1 LGDTDTVHDKQ
12 VRRRRAVLALLVVV
26 SLILLTAY
34 FGESPQSPLHS
45 VQRGIVQV
53 FSPVQ
58 AGASKVL
65 APARDVA
72 NWVSDT
78 LRAKSNV
85 DKLRQENNKLGLEVA
100 TLKTEQQQNAQLTA
114 EVGLDQTIG
123 IRNYHPIGANVIGR
137 DPTLWY
143 QQVEID
149 AGSDN
154 GVSTGNPVLADGG
167 LAGDVTT
174 VDASVSIVTLITDH
188 DLAVAAQ
195 VDNAAGDQGIIS
207 PSVGNP
213 NQLLLQDLPG
223 QAQITAGEQVVTAGF
238 KSGSLTSLYPPG
250 LPIGTV
256 TSVNRNQLFNNNE
269 VPVSPSADLR
279 HFSSVQVL
287 TRPHPPNVRAQVGG
301 G

>member
-1 LGDTDTVHDKQ
+1 VHDKQ

-34 FGESPQSPLHS
+34 FGESPQSPLHN

-65 APARDVA
+65 SPVRDVA

-78 LRAKSNV
+78 LKAKSNV
-85 DKLRQENNKLGLEVA
+85 DKLRRQNKQLIAQLA

-123 IRNYHPIGANVIGR
+123 VRNYHPVGANVIGR

-143 QQVEID
+143 QQVEVD
-149 AGSDN
+149 AGSDE
-154 GVSTGNPVLADGG
+154 GVELNDPVLADGA
-167 LAGDVTT
+167 LVGDVTT

-188 DLAVAAQ
+188 DYAVAAQ
-195 VDNAAGDQGIIS
+195 VTNHAGDQGILA

-223 QAQITAGEQVVTAGF
+223 RAQITVGDQVVTAGF
-238 KSGSLTSLYPPG
+238 KAGSLTSLYPPG

-256 TSVNRNQLFNNNE
+256 SSANPNQLYNNNQ
-269 VPVSPSADLR
+269 VQVAPTADLR
-279 HFSSVQVL
+279 HFSSVQIL
-287 TRPHPPNVRAQVGG
+287 TRPHAANVRAQVP
-301 G
+301 

>member
-1 LGDTDTVHDKQ
+1 
-12 VRRRRAVLALLVVV
+12 VLALLVVV

-45 VQRGIVQV
+45 AQRGIVEV

-65 APARDVA
+65 SPVRDVA

-85 DKLRQENNKLGLEVA
+85 DKLRQENNKLSIEVA
-100 TLKTEQQQNAQLTA
+100 TLKTEQLQNQQLTA
-114 EVGLDQTIG
+114 EVGLGQTIG
-123 IRNYHPIGANVIGR
+123 IRNYHPVGANVIDR
-137 DPTLWY
+137 DPSLWY
-143 QQVEID
+143 QQVEVD
-149 AGSDN
+149 AGSDQ
-154 GVSTGNPVLADGG
+154 GVSQGDPALADGG
-167 LAGDVTT
+167 LVGSVTT

-188 DLAVAAQ
+188 DLAVASQ
-195 VDNAAGDQGIIS
+195 VNDAAGDQGILS

-223 QAQITAGEQVVTAGF
+223 QAQIAAGDQVVTAGF
-238 KSGSLTSLYPPG
+238 KSGSLSSLYPPG

-256 TSVNRNQLFNNNE
+256 TSVSRNQLFNNNE

-279 HFSSVQVL
+279 HFSSVQIL
-287 TRPHPPNVRAQVGG
+287 TEPHPANVRAQVP
-301 G
+301 

>member
-1 LGDTDTVHDKQ
+1 M
-12 VRRRRAVLALLVVV
+12 LALLVVV

-65 APARDVA
+65 SPVRDVA

-85 DKLRQENNKLGLEVA
+85 DRLRQANRKLIAQLA
-100 TLKTEQQQNAQLTA
+100 TLKTEQLQNAQLTA

-123 IRNYHPIGANVIGR
+123 IRNYHPVGANVIVR
-137 DPTLWY
+137 DPSLWY
-143 QQVEID
+143 QQVEVD
-149 AGSDN
+149 AGSN
-154 GVSTGNPVLADGG
+154 QGVSTGDPVLADGG
-167 LAGDVTT
+167 LVGDVTT
-174 VDASVSIVTLITDH
+174 VDASFSIVKLITAPDI
-188 DLAVAAQ
+188 AVTAQ
-195 VDNAAGDQGIIS
+195 VTDNAGDTGLLA

-223 QAQITAGEQVVTAGF
+223 RAPIGQGDLVVTAGF

-256 TSVNRNQLFNNNE
+256 GNVNPNQLFNNNE
-269 VPVSPSADLR
+269 APISPTADLR
-279 HFSSVQVL
+279 HFSSVQIL
-287 TRPHPPNVRAQVGG
+287 TRPHAANVRAQVP
-301 G
+301 

>member
-1 LGDTDTVHDKQ
+1 MHDKQ

-65 APARDVA
+65 SPVRDVA

-85 DKLRQENNKLGLEVA
+85 DKLRKQNRELTAQLA
-100 TLKTEQQQNAQLTA
+100 TLKTAQLQNQQLTA

-123 IRNYHPIGANVIGR
+123 VRNYHPVGANVIGR

-143 QQVEID
+143 QQVEVD
-149 AGSDN
+149 AGSDE
-154 GVSTGNPVLADGG
+154 GVEQGDPVLADGG
-167 LAGDVTT
+167 LVGDVTT
-174 VDASVSIVTLITDH
+174 VDASISIVTLIT
-188 DLAVAAQ
+188 APSYAAAAQ
-195 VDNAAGDQGIIS
+195 ITNDAGDNGILA

-213 NQLLLQDLPG
+213 NQLLLTDLPG
-223 QAQITAGEQVVTAGF
+223 RAQINQGDLVVTAGF
-238 KSGSLTSLYPPG
+238 KAGALTSLYPPG

-256 TSVNRNQLFNNNE
+256 GAVNPNELFNNNQ
-269 VPVSPSADLR
+269 VPVSPTADLR
-279 HFSSVQVL
+279 HFSSVQIL
-287 TRPHPPNVRAQVGG
+287 TRPHPANVRAQVP
-301 G
+301 

>member
-1 LGDTDTVHDKQ
+1 
-12 VRRRRAVLALLVVV
+12 VLALLVVV
-26 SLILLTAY
+26 SLILITAY
-34 FGESPQSPLHS
+34 FGESPQSPLHN

-65 APARDVA
+65 SPVRDVA

-85 DKLRQENNKLGLEVA
+85 DKLRKQNRELTAELA
-100 TLKTEQQQNAQLTA
+100 TLKTEQLQNAELTR

-123 IRNYHPIGANVIGR
+123 VRNYHPVGANVIGR
-137 DPTLWY
+137 DPSLWY
-143 QQVEID
+143 QQVEVD
-149 AGSDN
+149 SGSDE
-154 GVSTGNPVLADGG
+154 GVTLNDPVLADGA
-167 LAGDVTT
+167 LVGDVTA

-188 DLAVAAQ
+188 DYAVAAQ
-195 VDNAAGDQGIIS
+195 VTNAAGDQGILA

-223 QAQITAGEQVVTAGF
+223 RAQISVGQQVVTAGF
-238 KSGSLTSLYPPG
+238 KSGTLTSLYPPG

-256 TSVNRNQLFNNNE
+256 SGANPNQLYNNNQ
-269 VPVSPSADLR
+269 VQVAPTADLR
-279 HFSSVQVL
+279 HFSSVQIL
-287 TRPHPPNVRAQVGG
+287 TRPHAANVRAQLP
-301 G
+301 

>member
-1 LGDTDTVHDKQ
+1 
-12 VRRRRAVLALLVVV
+12 VLALLVVV

-65 APARDVA
+65 SPVQDVA

-85 DKLRQENNKLGLEVA
+85 DKLRQKNRALTAQLA
-100 TLKTEQQQNAQLTA
+100 TLKTAALQNQQLTA

-123 IRNYHPIGANVIGR
+123 VRNYHPVGANVIER
-137 DPTLWY
+137 DPSLWF
-143 QQVEID
+143 QTVEVD
-149 AGSDN
+149 SGSDQ
-154 GVSTGNPVLADGG
+154 GVEEGDPVLADGG
-167 LAGDVTT
+167 LVGDVTT
-174 VDASVSIVTLITDH
+174 VDASVSIVTLITD
-188 DLAVAAQ
+188 ASYAAAAQ
-195 VDNAAGDQGIIS
+195 ITDNAGDQGILA

-223 QAQITAGEQVVTAGF
+223 RAQIEQGDLVVTTGF

-256 TSVNRNQLFNNNE
+256 GTVNPNQLFNNNE
-269 VPVSPSADLR
+269 VPVSPTADLR
-279 HFSSVQVL
+279 HFDSVQIL
-287 TRPHPPNVRAQVGG
+287 TRPHAANVRAQVPAG
-301 G
+301 

>member
-1 LGDTDTVHDKQ
+1 M
-12 VRRRRAVLALLVVV
+12 LALLVVV

-34 FGESPQSPLHS
+34 FGESPQSPLHN

-65 APARDVA
+65 SPVRDVA

-85 DKLRQENNKLGLEVA
+85 DKLRKQNKQLIAELA

-123 IRNYHPIGANVIGR
+123 VRNYHPVGANVIGR

-143 QQVEID
+143 QQVEVD
-149 AGSDN
+149 AGSAE
-154 GVSTGNPVLADGG
+154 GVELNDPVLADGA
-167 LAGDVTT
+167 LVGDVTT

-188 DLAVAAQ
+188 DYAVAAQ
-195 VDNAAGDQGIIS
+195 VTNTSGDQGILA

-223 QAQITAGEQVVTAGF
+223 RAQITAGQQVVTAGF
-238 KSGSLTSLYPPG
+238 KAGSLTSLYPPG

-256 TSVNRNQLFNNNE
+256 SNANPNQLYNNNQ
-269 VPVSPSADLR
+269 VQVAPTADLR
-279 HFSSVQVL
+279 HFSSVQIL
-287 TRPHPPNVRAQVGG
+287 TRPHAANVRAQVP
-301 G
+301 

>member
-1 LGDTDTVHDKQ
+1 M
-12 VRRRRAVLALLVVV
+12 LALLVVV

-65 APARDVA
+65 SPVRDVA

-85 DKLRQENNKLGLEVA
+85 DKLRKQNRQLIAELA

-114 EVGLDQTIG
+114 ELGLSQTIG
-123 IRNYHPIGANVIGR
+123 IRNYHPVGANVIGR

-143 QQVEID
+143 QQVEVD
-149 AGSDN
+149 AGSAE
-154 GVSTGNPVLADGG
+154 GVAQGDPVLADGG
-167 LAGDVTT
+167 LVGDVTT
-174 VDASVSIVTLITDH
+174 VDSSVSIVTLITD
-188 DLAVAAQ
+188 AEYAAAAQ
-195 VDNAAGDQGIIS
+195 VTDKAGDQGILA

-223 QAQITAGEQVVTAGF
+223 RAQISQGDQVVTAGF
-238 KSGSLTSLYPPG
+238 KAGSLTSLYPPG

-256 TSVNRNQLFNNNE
+256 TSVNPNQLFNNNE

-279 HFSSVQVL
+279 HFSSVQIL
-287 TRPHPPNVRAQVGG
+287 TRPHAANVRAQVP
-301 G
+301 

>member
-1 LGDTDTVHDKQ
+1 VHDKQ

-34 FGESPQSPLHS
+34 FGESPQSPLHN

-65 APARDVA
+65 SPVRDVA

-78 LRAKSNV
+78 LKAKSNV
-85 DKLRQENNKLGLEVA
+85 DKLRKQNKQLIAELA

-123 IRNYHPIGANVIGR
+123 VRNYHPVGANVIGR

-143 QQVEID
+143 QQVEVD
-149 AGSDN
+149 AGSDE
-154 GVSTGNPVLADGG
+154 GVELNDPVLADGA
-167 LAGDVTT
+167 LVGDVTT

-188 DLAVAAQ
+188 DYAVAAQ
-195 VDNAAGDQGIIS
+195 VTNQAGDQGILA

-223 QAQITAGEQVVTAGF
+223 RAQITAGQQVVTAGF
-238 KSGSLTSLYPPG
+238 KAGSLTSLYPPG

-256 TSVNRNQLFNNNE
+256 SDANPNQLYNNNQ
-269 VPVSPSADLR
+269 VQVAPTADLR
-279 HFSSVQVL
+279 HFSSVQIL
-287 TRPHPPNVRAQVGG
+287 TRPHATNVRAQVP
-301 G
+301 

>member
-1 LGDTDTVHDKQ
+1 VHDKQ

-65 APARDVA
+65 SPVRDVA

-85 DKLRQENNKLGLEVA
+85 DKLRQENNRLNMEVA
-100 TLKTEQQQNAQLTA
+100 TLKTEEQQNRQLTA
-114 EVGLDQTIG
+114 EVGLNQTVG
-123 IRNYHPIGANVIGR
+123 IRNYHPVGANVIVR
-137 DPTLWY
+137 DPSLWY
-143 QQVEID
+143 QQVEVD
-149 AGSDN
+149 AGSDE
-154 GVSTGNPVLADGG
+154 GVEQGDPVLADGG
-167 LAGDVTT
+167 LVGNVKA
-174 VDASVSIVTLITDH
+174 VDASVAIVTLITDH

-195 VDNAAGDQGIIS
+195 VTNNAGDQGILS
-207 PSVGNP
+207 PSVGSP
-213 NQLLLQDLPG
+213 NQLLLEDLPG
-223 QAQITAGEQVVTAGF
+223 RAQISPGQQVVTAGF

-256 TSVNRNQLFNNNE
+256 ISVNPTQLFNNNE
-269 VPVSPSADLR
+269 VPVSPTADLR
-279 HFSSVQVL
+279 HFSSVQIL
-287 TRPHPPNVRAQVGG
+287 TRPHAANVRAEVP
-301 G
+301 

>member
-1 LGDTDTVHDKQ
+1 
-12 VRRRRAVLALLVVV
+12 VLALLVVV

-34 FGESPQSPLHS
+34 FGESPQSPLHN

-65 APARDVA
+65 SPVRDVA

-78 LRAKSNV
+78 LKAKSNV
-85 DKLRQENNKLGLEVA
+85 DKLRKQNKQLIAELA

-123 IRNYHPIGANVIGR
+123 VRNYHPVGANVIGR

-143 QQVEID
+143 QQVEVD
-149 AGSDN
+149 AGSDE
-154 GVSTGNPVLADGG
+154 GVELNDPVLADGA
-167 LAGDVTT
+167 LVGDVTT

-188 DLAVAAQ
+188 DYAVAAQ
-195 VDNAAGDQGIIS
+195 VTNQAGDQGILA

-223 QAQITAGEQVVTAGF
+223 RAQITAGQQVVTAGF
-238 KSGSLTSLYPPG
+238 KAGSLTSLYPPG

-256 TSVNRNQLFNNNE
+256 SDANPNQLYNNNQ
-269 VPVSPSADLR
+269 VQVAPTADLR
-279 HFSSVQVL
+279 HFSSVQIL
-287 TRPHPPNVRAQVGG
+287 TRPHATNVRAQVP
-301 G
+301 

>member
-1 LGDTDTVHDKQ
+1 M
-12 VRRRRAVLALLVVV
+12 LALLVVV

-65 APARDVA
+65 SPVRDVA

-85 DKLRQENNKLGLEVA
+85 DKLRKANRDLTAQLA
-100 TLKTEQQQNAQLTA
+100 TLKTEQLQNQQLTA

-123 IRNYHPIGANVIGR
+123 IRNYHPVGANVTGR
-137 DPTLWY
+137 DPSLWY
-143 QQVEID
+143 QQVEVD
-149 AGSDN
+149 AGSDE
-154 GVSTGNPVLADGG
+154 GVEQGDPVLADGG
-167 LAGDVTT
+167 LVGDVTT
-174 VDASVSIVTLITDH
+174 VDASVSIVTLIT
-188 DLAVAAQ
+188 APSYAAAAQ
-195 VDNAAGDQGIIS
+195 VTDRAGDQGILA

-213 NQLLLQDLPG
+213 NQLLLTDLPG
-223 QAQITAGEQVVTAGF
+223 RAQVAQGDLVVTTGF

-256 TSVNRNQLFNNNE
+256 GTVNPNQLFNNNE
-269 VPVSPSADLR
+269 VPVSPTADLR
-279 HFSSVQVL
+279 HFDSVQIL
-287 TRPHPPNVRAQVGG
+287 TRPHAANVRAQVP
-301 G
+301 

>member
-1 LGDTDTVHDKQ
+1 
-12 VRRRRAVLALLVVV
+12 VLALLVVV

-65 APARDVA
+65 SPVRDVA

-85 DKLRQENNKLGLEVA
+85 DKLRKANRGLTAQLA
-100 TLKTEQQQNAQLTA
+100 TLKTQQLQNRQLTA
-114 EVGLDQTIG
+114 EVGLAQTIG
-123 IRNYHPIGANVIGR
+123 IRNYHPVGANVIVR
-137 DPTLWY
+137 DPSLWF
-143 QQVEID
+143 QQVEVD
-149 AGSDN
+149 SGSDE
-154 GVSTGNPVLADGG
+154 GVEQGDPVLADGG
-167 LAGDVTT
+167 LVGDVTT
-174 VDASVSIVTLITDH
+174 VDASISIVTLITN
-188 DLAVAAQ
+188 ASYAAAAQ
-195 VDNAAGDQGIIS
+195 VTDRAGDQGILA

-223 QAQITAGEQVVTAGF
+223 RAQITQGDLVVTTGF

-256 TSVNRNQLFNNNE
+256 GNVNPNQLFNNNE
-269 VPVSPSADLR
+269 VPVSPTADLR
-279 HFSSVQVL
+279 HFDSVQIL
-287 TRPHPPNVRAQVGG
+287 TRPHPTDVRAQVP
-301 G
+301 

>member
-1 LGDTDTVHDKQ
+1 V
-12 VRRRRAVLALLVVV
+12 VLALLVVV

-34 FGESPQSPLHS
+34 FGESPQSPLHN

-65 APARDVA
+65 SPVRDVA

-85 DKLRQENNKLGLEVA
+85 DRLRKRVTELTAQVA

-123 IRNYHPIGANVIGR
+123 VRNYHPVGANVIGR
-137 DPTLWY
+137 DPSLWY
-143 QQVEID
+143 QQVEVD
-149 AGSDN
+149 SGSN
-154 GVSTGNPVLADGG
+154 EGVTLNDPVLADGA
-167 LAGDVTT
+167 LVGDVTA

-188 DLAVAAQ
+188 DYAVAAQ
-195 VDNAAGDQGIIS
+195 VTNSAGDQGILA

-213 NQLLLQDLPG
+213 NQLLLQDLPSR
-223 QAQITAGEQVVTAGF
+223 AQISVGEQVVTAGF
-238 KSGSLTSLYPPG
+238 KAGNLTSLYPPG

-256 TSVNRNQLFNNNE
+256 SSANPNQLYNNNQ
-269 VPVSPSADLR
+269 VQVAPTADLR
-279 HFSSVQVL
+279 HFSSVQIL
-287 TRPHPPNVRAQVGG
+287 TRPHAANVRAQVP
-301 G
+301 

>member
-1 LGDTDTVHDKQ
+1 
-12 VRRRRAVLALLVVV
+12 VLALLVVV

-45 VQRGIVQV
+45 AQRGIVEV

-65 APARDVA
+65 SPVRDVA

-85 DKLRQENNKLGLEVA
+85 DKLRQEKNKLSIEVA
-100 TLKTEQQQNAQLTA
+100 TLKTEQLQNQQLTA

-123 IRNYHPIGANVIGR
+123 VRNYHPVGANVIDR
-137 DPTLWY
+137 DPSLWY
-143 QQVEID
+143 QQVEVD
-149 AGSDN
+149 AGSDE
-154 GVSTGNPVLADGG
+154 GVSQGDPALADGG
-167 LAGDVTT
+167 LVGSVTT
-174 VDASVSIVTLITDH
+174 VDASISIVTLITDH
-188 DLAVAAQ
+188 DLAVASQ
-195 VDNAAGDQGIIS
+195 VNDAAGDQGILS

-223 QAQITAGEQVVTAGF
+223 QAQIAAGDQVVTAGF
-238 KSGSLTSLYPPG
+238 KSGSLSSLYPPG

-256 TSVNRNQLFNNNE
+256 TSVSRNQLFNNNE

-279 HFSSVQVL
+279 HFSSVQIL
-287 TRPHPPNVRAQVGG
+287 TQPHPANVRAQVP
-301 G
+301 

>member
-1 LGDTDTVHDKQ
+1 
-12 VRRRRAVLALLVVV
+12 VLALLVVV

-65 APARDVA
+65 SPVRDVA
-72 NWVSDT
+72 NWASDT

-85 DKLRQENNKLGLEVA
+85 DKLRKENRGLTAQLA
-100 TLKTEQQQNAQLTA
+100 TLKTAQLQNQQLTR

-123 IRNYHPIGANVIGR
+123 VRNYHPVGANVTGR
-137 DPTLWY
+137 DPSLWY
-143 QQVEID
+143 QQVEVD
-149 AGSDN
+149 AGSDE
-154 GVSTGNPVLADGG
+154 GVEQNDPVLADGG
-167 LAGDVTT
+167 LVGDVTT
-174 VDASVSIVTLITDH
+174 VDASVSVVTLIT
-188 DLAVAAQ
+188 APSYAAAAQ
-195 VDNAAGDQGIIS
+195 VTDNAGDQGILA

-213 NQLLLQDLPG
+213 NQLLLTDLPG
-223 QAQITAGEQVVTAGF
+223 RAQIAQGDLVVTTGF

-256 TSVNRNQLFNNNE
+256 GTVNPNQLFNNNE
-269 VPVSPSADLR
+269 VPVSPTADLR
-279 HFSSVQVL
+279 HFDSVQIL
-287 TRPHPPNVRAQVGG
+287 TRPHAANVRAQVP
-301 G
+301 

>member
-1 LGDTDTVHDKQ
+1 MHDKQ

-34 FGESPQSPLHS
+34 FGESPQSPLHN

-65 APARDVA
+65 SPVRDVA

-85 DKLRQENNKLGLEVA
+85 DKLRKQNKQLIAELA

-123 IRNYHPIGANVIGR
+123 VRNYHPVGANVIGR

-143 QQVEID
+143 QQVEVD
-149 AGSDN
+149 AGSDE
-154 GVSTGNPVLADGG
+154 GVELDDPVLADGA
-167 LAGDVTT
+167 LVGDVTT

-188 DLAVAAQ
+188 DYAVAAQ
-195 VDNAAGDQGIIS
+195 VTNSAGDQGILA

-223 QAQITAGEQVVTAGF
+223 
-238 KSGSLTSLYPPG
+238 P
-250 LPIGTV
+250 
-256 TSVNRNQLFNNNE
+256 
-269 VPVSPSADLR
+269 
-279 HFSSVQVL
+279 
-287 TRPHPPNVRAQVGG
+287 RPDQPRASRW
-301 G
+301 

>member
-1 LGDTDTVHDKQ
+1 VHDKQ

-34 FGESPQSPLHS
+34 FGESPQSPLHN

-65 APARDVA
+65 SPVRDVA

-78 LRAKSNV
+78 LKAKSNV
-85 DKLRQENNKLGLEVA
+85 DKLRRQNKQLIAQLA

-114 EVGLDQTIG
+114 QVGLDQTIG
-123 IRNYHPIGANVIGR
+123 VRNYHPVGANVIGR

-143 QQVEID
+143 QQVEVD
-149 AGSDN
+149 AGSGE
-154 GVSTGNPVLADGG
+154 GVELNDPVLADGA
-167 LAGDVTT
+167 LVGDVTT

-188 DLAVAAQ
+188 DYAVAAQ
-195 VDNAAGDQGIIS
+195 VTNNAGDQGILS

-223 QAQITAGEQVVTAGF
+223 RAQITTGEQVVTAGF
-238 KSGSLTSLYPPG
+238 KAGSLTSLYPPG

-256 TSVNRNQLFNNNE
+256 SNVNPNQLYNNNE
-269 VPVSPSADLR
+269 VPVAPTADLR
-279 HFSSVQVL
+279 HFSSVQIL
-287 TRPHPPNVRAQVGG
+287 TRPHPTNVRAQVP
-301 G
+301 

>member
-1 LGDTDTVHDKQ
+1 
-12 VRRRRAVLALLVVV
+12 VLALLVVV

-34 FGESPQSPLHS
+34 FGESPQSPLHNM
-45 VQRGIVQV
+45 QRGIVQV

-65 APARDVA
+65 SPVRDVA

-85 DKLRQENNKLGLEVA
+85 DRLRRRVTQLTAQLA

-123 IRNYHPIGANVIGR
+123 VRNYHPVGANVIGR
-137 DPTLWY
+137 DPSLWY
-143 QQVEID
+143 QQVEVD
-149 AGSDN
+149 AGSDE
-154 GVSTGNPVLADGG
+154 GVTLNDPVLADGA
-167 LAGDVTT
+167 LVGDVSA

-188 DLAVAAQ
+188 DYAVAAQ
-195 VDNAAGDQGIIS
+195 VTNPAGDQGILS

-223 QAQITAGEQVVTAGF
+223 RAQISVGEQVVTAGF
-238 KSGSLTSLYPPG
+238 KAGSLTSLYPPG

-256 TSVNRNQLFNNNE
+256 SNANPNQLYNNNQ
-269 VPVSPSADLR
+269 VQVAPTADLR
-279 HFSSVQVL
+279 HFSSVQIL
-287 TRPHPPNVRAQVGG
+287 TRPHAANVRAQVP
-301 G
+301 

>member
-1 LGDTDTVHDKQ
+1 MHDKQ

-34 FGESPQSPLHS
+34 FGESPQSPLHN

-65 APARDVA
+65 SPVRDVA

-78 LRAKSNV
+78 LKAKSNV
-85 DKLRQENNKLGLEVA
+85 DKLRKQNKELIAQLA

-123 IRNYHPIGANVIGR
+123 VRNYHPVGANVIGR

-143 QQVEID
+143 QQVEVD
-149 AGSDN
+149 AGSDE
-154 GVSTGNPVLADGG
+154 GVELNDPVLADGA
-167 LAGDVTT
+167 LVGDVTT

-188 DLAVAAQ
+188 DYAVAAQ
-195 VDNAAGDQGIIS
+195 VTNPAGDQGILS

-223 QAQITAGEQVVTAGF
+223 RAQITAGQQVVTAGF
-238 KSGSLTSLYPPG
+238 KAGSLTSLYPPG

-256 TSVNRNQLFNNNE
+256 SNANPNQLYNNNQ
-269 VPVSPSADLR
+269 VQVAPTADLR
-279 HFSSVQVL
+279 HFSSVQIL
-287 TRPHPPNVRAQVGG
+287 TRPHAANVRAQVP
-301 G
+301 

>member
-1 LGDTDTVHDKQ
+1 
-12 VRRRRAVLALLVVV
+12 VLALLVVV

-58 AGASKVL
+58 SGASKVL
-65 APARDVA
+65 SPVRDVA

-85 DKLRQENNKLGLEVA
+85 DKLRQTNRKLTAELA
-100 TLKTEQQQNAQLTA
+100 TLKTEQLQNEQLTR

-123 IRNYHPIGANVIGR
+123 VRNYHPVGANVTER
-137 DPTLWY
+137 DPNLWY
-143 QQVEID
+143 QQVEVD
-149 AGSDN
+149 AGSN
-154 GVSTGNPVLADGG
+154 EGVEQGDPVIADGG
-167 LAGDVTT
+167 LVGDVTT
-174 VDASVSIVTLITDH
+174 VDASISIVQLITD
-188 DLAVAAQ
+188 ANYGAAAQ
-195 VDNAAGDQGIIS
+195 VTDNAGDTGIVA

-213 NQLLLQDLPG
+213 NQLLLQDLPAR
-223 QAQITAGEQVVTAGF
+223 AQIAQGQLVVTTGF

-256 TSVNRNQLFNNNE
+256 GTVNPNQLFNNNE
-269 VPVSPSADLR
+269 VPVSPTADLR
-279 HFSSVQVL
+279 HFSSVQIL
-287 TRPHPPNVRAQVGG
+287 TRPHAANVRAQVP
-301 G
+301 